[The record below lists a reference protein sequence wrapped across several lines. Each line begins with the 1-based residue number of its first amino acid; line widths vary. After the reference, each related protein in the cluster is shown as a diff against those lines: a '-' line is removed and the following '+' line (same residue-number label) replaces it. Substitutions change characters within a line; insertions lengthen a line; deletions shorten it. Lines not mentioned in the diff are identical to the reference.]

1 MWTIIRRLM
10 SYSIRIIRTIIVVN
24 SIMYFNNMVFINH
37 YVRMMSKS
45 TLVSN
50 IMGYKNGLN
59 EGHIVV

>member
-50 IMGYKNGLN
+50 IMGYENGLN

>member
-24 SIMYFNNMVFINH
+24 SVMYFNNVVFINH

-50 IMGYKNGLN
+50 IMGYENGLN